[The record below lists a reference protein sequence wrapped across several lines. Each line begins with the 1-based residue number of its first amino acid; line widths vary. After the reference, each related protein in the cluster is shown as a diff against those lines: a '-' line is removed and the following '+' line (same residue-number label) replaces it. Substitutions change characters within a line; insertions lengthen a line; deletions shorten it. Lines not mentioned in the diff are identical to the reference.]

1 MEIIQ
6 LNESSKQNLLADLL
20 KRDPNNYGEYMGKV
34 QKIVDDVKERG
45 DAALFGYTKEFDKAD
60 IHPDNIR
67 VTEEEIAEAM
77 GQVDPELIAVEPAAY
92 MPMGITAEN
101 VAHRYNI
108 TREDMA
114 NDIKE
119 AIKKNGGDPIKAG
132 CVWLDDY
139 DDEEVVSVGYGLSD
153 GKLYAILSN
162 GKYLNIDFLS
172 DEEFESV
179 WFESTQIR
187 R

>member
-1 MEIIQ
+1 MEIITI
-6 LNESSKQNLLADLL
+6 LRTNRSEYDIKEAAKDSITVGELIEYLE
-20 KRDPNNYGEYMGKV
+20 NNCDRNNR
-34 QKIVDDVKERG
+34 IVFSNDG
-45 DAALFGYTKEFDKAD
+45 GYTYGYITERAVDTVC
-60 IHPDNIR
+60 H
-67 VTEEEIAEAM
+67 EEE
-77 GQVDPELIAVEPAAY
+77 PEE
-92 MPMGITAEN
+92 EDDD
-101 VAHRYNI
+101 I
-108 TREDMA
+108 TREDMT
-114 NDIKE
+114 NDIVE

-139 DDEEVVSVGYGLSD
+139 DDEEVVSVGYGLTD